1 MEFITGSKLE
11 PYIDWAFWALGLG
24 PRFVQAARAG
34 LVAGNKVI
42 SSLRVNDIVL
52 TVWVII
58 DFAYDQDHCNIFV

>member
-34 LVAGNKVI
+34 LVAGNKVT
-42 SSLRVNDIVL
+42 SSLHANDIVV
-52 TVWVII
+52 TV
-58 DFAYDQDHCNIFV
+58 